1 MISSHVA
8 ALGRVAHLL
17 AGTEDAAGTMAAVVD
32 EGIRV
37 FGAHRAGLFLLDEH
51 TGQAHAQIAV
61 GLSPAYLAEV
71 LSHYRETHAAGSAIR
86 GAAYFAEDAR
96 ADVTSPI
103 HRTVQAEGFAGVAA
117 LPLSYGGRVIGWL
130 AFYHDVPRVYAASE
144 RTLAMAFADL
154 SALAIGRSRLADTM
168 VRVKQ
173 EWQAAFDGIG
183 NGLALVDAQGRIER
197 ANRFIADLA
206 GVSVTELPGLP
217 LDRVFPGWADAGDP
231 LGDARR
237 SGQRISRFLDTLR
250 GRHAVLSVTPRGAGG
265 FVLAVDDVT
274 HYVRLESRYSQL
286 VATALEAILLA
297 DPAGQVVMANPAA
310 GELFGRPPS
319 DLVGQPLGALLP
331 DEATEA
337 TEAAGET
344 PRRHEVLIRR
354 RDGVRIADVS
364 VAELE
369 ERGTP
374 AGRVVVARDVTR
386 ERLATEA
393 LRRSERRFRAL
404 FNRAPLAIFTLDR
417 EGRFLSANRAAIRMA
432 AVAAPTAAAW
442 LGSFVVSGEW
452 PQVAAELARSFR
464 GETRDFMFHFRRAD
478 DVLRQASAVIVPVEE
493 RGGLRAVLAIARDVT
508 EEVELRERLTHSEK
522 MAALGA
528 LVSGVAHELNNPL
541 AGIAAMA
548 QALRFDPGDPEDL
561 SRGLE
566 TVQQEAMR
574 AARIVTDLL
583 GFARQ
588 RPLDRRDANLN
599 VLIRETFAT
608 TPALAAPGTIWTL
621 GLDPTL
627 PAVSADPDQV
637 RQVITNLLVNAAQ
650 AMEGRDAR
658 QGLVRTWSTRDWVG
672 FEVLD
677 SGPGI
682 PPEVLSRIFEPF
694 FTTKPQG
701 KGTGLGL
708 SLSHGIIRAHGGEI
722 TGGNRPEGGARFAL
736 QLPRDPTR
744 IARSPHA

>member
-1 MISSHVA
+1 MTSEHVA

-17 AGTEDAAGTMAAVVD
+17 AGTEDAAGTMAAVVE

-37 FGAHRAGLFLLDEH
+37 FGAERAGLFLLDEH
-51 TGQAHAQIAV
+51 GGHPHAQIAV
-61 GLSPAYLAEV
+61 GLSPGYLAEV
-71 LSHYRETHAAGSAIR
+71 LAHFRETHAAGSAIR
-86 GAAYFAEDAR
+86 GEAYFAEDAR
-96 ADVTSPI
+96 KDVTSPI

-130 AFYHDVPRVYAASE
+130 AFYHNTPRVYAE
-144 RTLAMAFADL
+144 GEQTLARAFADL
-154 SALAIGRSRLADTM
+154 SALAIGRSRLVDTV

-173 EWQAAFDGIG
+173 EWQAAFDGTG
-183 NGLALVDAQGRIER
+183 NGLALVDAHGTIER
-197 ANRFIADLA
+197 ANRFMADLA

-217 LDRVFPGWADAGDP
+217 LERIFAQWPDAGDP
-231 LGDARR
+231 LGESRLT
-237 SGQRISRFLDTLR
+237 GQRTSRFLDTLR
-250 GRHAVLSVTPRGAGG
+250 GRHAVLSATPRRDGG
-265 FVLAVDDVT
+265 YVVAVDDLT
-274 HYVRLESRYSQL
+274 HYVRLESRYSRL

-297 DPAGQVVMANPAA
+297 DPDGRVVLANPAA
-310 GELFGRPPS
+310 GELFGQSPAG
-319 DLVGQPLGALLP
+319 LVGQPLSALLP
-331 DEATEA
+331 EEAVEH
-337 TEAAGET
+337 AGEGAW
-344 PRRHEVLIRR
+344 RYEALIRR
-354 RDGVRIADVS
+354 ADGVRIADVS

-374 AGRVVVARDVTR
+374 AGVVAVARDVTR

-417 EGRFLSANRAAIRMA
+417 EARFLSANRAAIRLA
-432 AVAAPTAAAW
+432 GISAPDATAR
-442 LGSFVVSGEW
+442 LDGYVVPTEW
-452 PQVAAELARSFR
+452 PHVSAELARSFQ
-464 GETRDFMFHFRRAD
+464 GETRDFMFHFRREDGA
-478 DVLRQASAVIVPVEE
+478 LRQAATVTVPVEE

-548 QALRFDPGDPEDL
+548 QALRFDPGDPDDL
-561 SRGLE
+561 ARGLE

-588 RPLDRRDANLN
+588 RPLERRDANLN

-650 AMEGRDAR
+650 AMEHSGHRE
-658 QGLVRTWSTRDWVG
+658 GLVRTWSTRDWVG

-677 SGPGI
+677 NGAGI
-682 PPEVLSRIFEPF
+682 PNDTVTRIFEPF

-722 TGGNRPEGGARFAL
+722 TGGNRPEGGARFAF

-744 IARSPHA
+744 IARSSHA